1 MNVTEQLQFI
11 DPTFRLLSS
20 AFIKGD
26 LVAAYSL
33 TSFLFFVILQYS
45 WNYLDL
51 HNSLVTKA
59 WGYFLWSPYMD
70 ITSSGQE
77 SSPRINFGVTSNSW
91 YKLKSVVNGTNVK
104 VYVNDNLAKEIKMS
118 GSEADSKSNNYV
130 GIWCHA
136 RIPIKGD
143 SFHVAGEESF

>member
-1 MNVTEQLQFI
+1 M
-11 DPTFRLLSS
+11 
-20 AFIKGD
+20 
-26 LVAAYSL
+26 Y
-33 TSFLFFVILQYS
+33 
-45 WNYLDL
+45 
-51 HNSLVTKA
+51 
-59 WGYFLWSPYMD
+59 

-77 SSPRINFGVTSNSW
+77 SSPSINFGVTSNSW

-104 VYVNDNLAKEIKMS
+104 VYVNGNLAKEITMS

-136 RIPIKGD
+136 SIPIKGD

>member
-1 MNVTEQLQFI
+1 M
-11 DPTFRLLSS
+11 
-20 AFIKGD
+20 
-26 LVAAYSL
+26 Y
-33 TSFLFFVILQYS
+33 
-45 WNYLDL
+45 
-51 HNSLVTKA
+51 
-59 WGYFLWSPYMD
+59 

-104 VYVNDNLAKEIKMS
+104 VYVNDNLAKEITMS

-136 RIPIKGD
+136 SIPIKGD